1 MDIVPNDR
9 LVFLILVFIAI
20 VLLAA
25 SVIVPTAGRDAKA
38 SRNLRRRLKG
48 VSDDSSIAV
57 NSLLREKYL
66 RELSP
71 IEQKLEKLPGMES
84 LARTIDQSGKKIL
97 AYRLVLLSL
106 GLSLLTVIGGFL
118 FDFSPKTNLAFAI
131 VVLVLPTLIIS
142 KQRDRRIAK
151 FEEQLP
157 EALDIMARALQAG
170 IPFLETFKLIG
181 EEMRPPISSEFGRV
195 FSDINFGTPM
205 KTAFLGL
212 IERVPSVS
220 LNTLVTAVIIQHES
234 GGRMA
239 EILDKIAEVIR
250 GRFRLERKVKS
261 LSAEGRMSA
270 WVLILLPFGLAAVM
284 SLNDP
289 EYIPLLIQHPSGME
303 MVTWAGIMMCVG
315 ILWIRKIINIK
326 V

>member
-1 MDIVPNDR
+1 MDIISDDR

-25 SVIVPTAGRDAKA
+25 SVIVPTAGRDANA

-48 VSDDSSIAV
+48 VSDDSNIAV

-71 IEQKLEKLPGMES
+71 FEQKLEKLPGMES

-106 GLSLLTVIGGFL
+106 GLSLVSVTGGYF
-118 FDFSPKTNLAFAI
+118 FDFSPKSVLAFAL
-131 VVLVLPTLIIS
+131 VVLVSPAIIIS

-181 EEMRPPISSEFGRV
+181 EEMRPPISNEFARV

-220 LNTLVTAVIIQHES
+220 LNTLVTAVIIQQES

-250 GRFRLERKVKS
+250 GRFHLERKVKS

-270 WVLILLPFGLAAVM
+270 WVLILLPFGLAALM

-289 EYIPLLIQHPSGME
+289 EYIPLLIQHPTGME
-303 MVTWAGIMMCVG
+303 MMTWAGVMMCVG